1 MKLATKMTR
10 AAAVSTTAL
19 TVALAAP
26 LSAQTTGEAP
36 VQPAAPAAPV
46 EAPQAAE
53 TAANYTDEKLEAF
66 VSAISDVQ
74 DVSASYAEKLNGVS
88 DQTEQQALVKEAQDA
103 MVKAVEET
111 PNITVQEYQEIGAAA
126 QQDEA
131 LGQRIAAI
139 VSQTSA
145 E

>member
-46 EAPQAAE
+46 EAPQAVE

-139 VSQTSA
+139 VSQTPA